1 MFDYNIPVDL
11 EQAEDFV
18 VAFLVDSYQCQ
29 KVTGPNDPILDS
41 LLDVI
46 RYHTTKERY
55 DQIYTELV

>member
-1 MFDYNIPVDL
+1 MFEYNIPVELD
-11 EQAEDFV
+11 QAEEFA

-29 KVTGPNDPILDS
+29 KDTDPNDPILGS

-55 DQIYTELV
+55 DQILWEIE